1 MSRREGIRRPVR
13 LGGGPAFSWDG
24 FDALRRVL
32 SSRSPVLDTAKSQ
45 LLIAAVF
52 CVLLVLGV
60 WGVVR
65 LAWPSYGV
73 AQDQPAEVVAE
84 MQNDETRISGETGVK
99 ERPVRLR
106 DDLFRAP
113 QPKKTETRKQP
124 QVNPAKLLEQI
135 ELQGVIGGARPRA
148 MVMYKNSNETVTI
161 SAGDDLGEFQ
171 VIEIR
176 EGSVVLKWRDELFE
190 LSL

>member
-1 MSRREGIRRPVR
+1 MTLREGNRRPVR
-13 LGGGPAFSWDG
+13 LGSGPALSPE
-24 FDALRRVL
+24 ALGALGRVIA
-32 SSRSPVLDTAKSQ
+32 SRSPVLDTAKSQ
-45 LLIAAVF
+45 LLIAAAF
-52 CVLLVLGV
+52 CLLVALGA
-60 WGVVR
+60 WGVAR
-65 LAWPSYGV
+65 LVWPSYGM
-73 AQDQPAEVVAE
+73 AP
-84 MQNDETRISGETGVK
+84 DETRMIAAEGEGEAAENPGEARVK
-99 ERPVRLR
+99 ERPAALR

-113 QPKKTETRKQP
+113 QPKKTETRRQP
-124 QVNPAKLLEQI
+124 RVNPVKLLEQI

-171 VIEIR
+171 VMEIK